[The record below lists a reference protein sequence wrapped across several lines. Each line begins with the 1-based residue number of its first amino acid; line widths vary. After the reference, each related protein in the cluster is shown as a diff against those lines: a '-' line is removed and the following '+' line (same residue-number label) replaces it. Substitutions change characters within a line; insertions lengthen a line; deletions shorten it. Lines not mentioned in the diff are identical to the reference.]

1 MAAKPLNVLI
11 AGAGIGGLCCALAL
25 QKRGFR
31 VTVLEQARQL
41 GEVGAGF
48 QVSANGS
55 RCLADIGLAAE
66 LPQMATEAAGK
77 QVRLW
82 NTGQTW
88 KLFDL
93 GAESIQKYGFPY
105 YLIYRADLHALMER
119 HVRQRQ
125 PDAIRLGSKVI
136 NFTQDDEGV
145 EVELENGERVRGD
158 LLIGADGVHSRIR
171 RAMFGQSD
179 AQFTGCVAWR
189 GLIPREKLPEHLHMS
204 LGTNWI
210 GPGAHV
216 IHYPLRE
223 GKLINF
229 VGIVE
234 RSDWQVESWTERG
247 SIDECLHDFKHW
259 HEDVHRMIRGI
270 SEPFKWAL
278 LSRQPMDNWTSGRVT
293 LLGDA
298 CHSTLPFLAQGAV
311 MALEDGVVLARA
323 LAAHRGDPQK
333 GMQRYQA
340 LRMERT
346 SRIVTGSAA
355 NAARF
360 HNPLLADAVEA
371 GRYVDREW
379 NEESVRQRYE
389 WLFNYD
395 ATSVDVQGAAE
406 TTLED

>member
-1 MAAKPLNVLI
+1 MAEPLHVLI

-25 QKRGFR
+25 QRRGIR
-31 VTVLEQARQL
+31 VTVLEQAPEL

-55 RCLADIGLAAE
+55 RCLADIGLGDE
-66 LPQMATEAAGK
+66 LPHLATQAAGK

-93 GAESIQKYGFPY
+93 GAESVQKYGFPY
-105 YLIYRADLHALMER
+105 YLIYRADLHALMAR

-125 PDAIRLGSKVI
+125 PDAIRLGAKVVGL
-136 NFTQDDEGV
+136 TQDADGV
-145 EVELENGERVRGD
+145 EVELEGGERIRGD
-158 LLIGADGVHSRIR
+158 VLVGADGVHSRIR

-189 GLIPREKLPEHLHMS
+189 GLVQRDKLPPHLHAN
-204 LGTNWI
+204 LATNWI

-223 GKLINF
+223 GALVNF

-247 SIDECLHDFKHW
+247 TVEECMNDFRHW
-259 HEDVHRMIRGI
+259 HDDVHRLIKGI
-270 SEPFKWAL
+270 DQPYKWAL
-278 LSRQPMDNWTSGRVT
+278 LSRQPMNNWTKGRAT

-311 MALEDGVVLARA
+311 MALEDGVVLARCLEA
-323 LAAHRGDPQK
+323 HKDDPAAGLL
-333 GMQRYQA
+333 RYQA

-346 SRIVTGSAA
+346 SRIVLGSAA

-360 HNPLLADAVEA
+360 HNPLLADAAEA

-379 NEESVRQRYE
+379 SEDSVRQRYE
-389 WLFNYD
+389 WLFSYD
-395 ATSVDVQGAAE
+395 ATSVDVGSTVTARSA
-406 TTLED
+406 L

>member
-25 QKRGFR
+25 LKRGFR
-31 VTVLEQARQL
+31 VTILEQAPQL

-55 RCLADIGLAAE
+55 RCLADIGLGAE
-66 LPQMATEAAGK
+66 LPQLATQAAGK

-93 GAESIQKYGFPY
+93 GAESIEKYGFPY

-119 HVRQRQ
+119 HVRARQ
-125 PDAIRLGSKVI
+125 PDAIRLGAKAI
-136 NFTQDDEGV
+136 GFTQDAEGV
-145 EVELENGERVRGD
+145 EVELEGGERVRGD
-158 LLIGADGVHSRIR
+158 LLIGADGVHSRVR
-171 RAMFGQSD
+171 RAMFGPSD

-189 GLIPREKLPEHLHMS
+189 GLIPREKLPEHLHANV
-204 LGTNWI
+204 GTNWI

-247 SIDECLHDFKHW
+247 SIEECLNDFKHW
-259 HEDVHRMIRGI
+259 HEDVQRMIRGMA
-270 SEPFKWAL
+270 EPFKWAL
-278 LSRQPMDNWTSGRVT
+278 LSRQSMDNWTTGRVT

-323 LAAHRGDPQK
+323 LAAHRDDPQK
-333 GMQRYQA
+333 GLLRYQA

-346 SRIVTGSAA
+346 SRIVLGSAA

-360 HNPLLADAVEA
+360 HNPLLADAEEA

-379 NEESVRQRYE
+379 NEDNVRQRYE
-389 WLFNYD
+389 WLFSYD
-395 ATSVDVQGAAE
+395 ATTVDVEGADE
-406 TTLED
+406 NTLKD